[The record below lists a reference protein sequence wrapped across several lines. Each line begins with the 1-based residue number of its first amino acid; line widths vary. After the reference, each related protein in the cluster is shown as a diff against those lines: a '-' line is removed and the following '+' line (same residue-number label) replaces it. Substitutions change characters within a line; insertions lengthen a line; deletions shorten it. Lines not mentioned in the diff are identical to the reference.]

1 MLVPPM
7 PCSEMLRWSWRL
19 AFGMLA
25 FGCLPAD
32 TRPPPARAIVSVQPS
47 DSLLSGISAAA
58 TQDGW
63 AIEYR
68 RFLLGLGRVAIGGDR
83 CTQYSDAEYTRIFDM
98 LQPDTQKVSEHYALG
113 SCDFGFAVVQPS
125 EDSLLGQGV
134 SEVDA
139 HLMRTPSTDP
149 AVPRRGISVYV
160 QGQATRGGVTQRFSW
175 ELRRRVAYR
184 DCVAILAGERVSGL
198 ELASGEEQ
206 QVRIQIS
213 GDALFQ
219 DGPDPELAQ
228 LRFDAFAS
236 ADLVSGNAD
245 GEVSLAELRRVKLA
259 DLPEGTYQLRS
270 TADPAE
276 VPGFASAAPT
286 LEDYLYTSALPG
298 VARFRDNGSCE
309 IRVRS
314 RFDDRPVD

>member
-1 MLVPPM
+1 
-7 PCSEMLRWSWRL
+7 MLRLQGSRL
-19 AFGMLA
+19 AFGLLA

-32 TRPPPARAIVSVQPS
+32 TRPAPARAIVSVHPS

-58 TQDGW
+58 TEDGW
-63 AIEYR
+63 ALEYR
-68 RFLLGLGRVAIGGDR
+68 RFLLGLGRVSIAGDR

-98 LQPDTQKVSEHYALG
+98 LLPDTQKVSEQYALG
-113 SCDFGFAVVQPS
+113 SCDFGFGVLQPS

-134 SEVDA
+134 SEADA
-139 HLMRTPSTDP
+139 QLMRTPSTDP
-149 AVPRRGISVYV
+149 SVPRRGISVYV
-160 QGQATRGGVTQRFSW
+160 AGQATRGGVTQRFTW
-175 ELRRRVAYR
+175 AFRRRVAYQ
-184 DCVAILAGERVSGL
+184 DCVATLAGERVSGL

-206 QVRIQIS
+206 QVAIQIS

-219 DGPDPELAQ
+219 DNPDPQLAQ

-245 GEVSLAELRRVKLA
+245 GEVGLEELRQVKLA
-259 DLPEGTYQLRS
+259 DLPEGPGYRLRS

-276 VPGFASAAPT
+276 IPEFAGAEPT

-314 RFDDRPVD
+314 RFDDR

>member
-1 MLVPPM
+1 M
-7 PCSEMLRWSWRL
+7 PCSELLRWSWSRL
-19 AFGMLA
+19 AFGLLA

-32 TRPPPARAIVSVQPS
+32 TRPPPARAIVSVQAS
-47 DSLLSGISAAA
+47 DSLLSGISAAE
-58 TQDGW
+58 TGDGW

-68 RFLLGLGRVAIGGDR
+68 RFLLGLGRVALEGDR
-83 CTQYSDAEYTRIFDM
+83 CTPYSDAGYTRIFDM
-98 LQPDTQKVSEHYALG
+98 LLPDAQKVSEHYALG

-125 EDSLLGQGV
+125 EDSLLGPGV
-134 SEVDA
+134 SETDA
-139 HLMRTPSTDP
+139 FLMRSPSTDP

-160 QGQATRGGVTQRFSW
+160 EGRAMRGGVTQRFSW
-175 ELRRRVAYR
+175 ELRRRVVYR
-184 DCVAILAGERVSGL
+184 ECSAILAGERISGL

-206 QVRIQIS
+206 QIRIQIP

-245 GEVSLAELRRVKLA
+245 GEVSLAELRQVKLA
-259 DLPEGTYQLRS
+259 DLPAGAYPLRS

-276 VPGFASAAPT
+276 VPGFVSAEPT

-314 RFDDRPVD
+314 RFGDPPED